1 MPTFAN
7 IAEELITDNYSNA
20 IYSTEIHVFRSTKIN
35 SEILFFLMKSSLIQA
50 LLKQVC
56 FGTIFTAILP
66 AALKTIN
73 LPLIRKGVHTEFA
86 AKVQESFTL
95 RKESKLLLALAKHA
109 VEVAIE
115 QDENAE
121 IKLLED
127 VK

>member
-20 IYSTEIHVFRSTKIN
+20 IYSTEIHVFRSKKIN
-35 SEILFFLMKSSLIQA
+35 SEILFFFMKSS
-50 LLKQVC
+50 LKQVC